1 MPIHV
6 GLCRGTSFSWCCNM
20 QILSCPLREH
30 LSPPPMK
37 GETAVRVGKGVFVKL
52 TVLCNNHG
60 RDFFLLPPPAVLPPF
75 LPPAFPPS
83 LRSGLSLFKIV
94 AGCGAGARV
103 DPETWY
109 RTGASGELYW
119 EWAGTQHERE
129 ERLFSRLSE
138 RNSSIMISAMFFLRT
153 IFQVS
158 FDFSVLADGNL
169 NLFQLF
175 FSFL

>member
-1 MPIHV
+1 
-6 GLCRGTSFSWCCNM
+6 M

-30 LSPPPMK
+30 LSHPPMK
-37 GETAVRVGKGVFVKL
+37 GGDKDRWEGGWLFVKL
-52 TVLCNNHG
+52 TVLCNDRG
-60 RDFFLLPPPAVLPPF
+60 RDFFLLPPPAVLLPPS

-94 AGCGAGARV
+94 AGCGAGACV

-109 RTGASGELYW
+109 RTGASGKLYW
-119 EWAGTQHERE
+119 EWAGTQHARE

-158 FDFSVLADGNL
+158 FDFSVLPDGKL

-175 FSFL
+175 SILFPEVTTLCGLPSTSL